1 MSDEIKDLKK
11 ELTEIRSE
19 IAVLKRSIENCRS
32 DLDAFRNQES
42 KINDLNERVRH
53 AMEQISNE
61 FDVSLFSLFDPVMKR

>member
-19 IAVLKRSIENCRS
+19 IAVLKRSIETCRF